1 MKKDNNT
8 ITENKKKTV
17 MFTMW
22 KKWQGKNMFPQ
33 NIGEMFQRRVTQ
45 FAGTWKKELKQRIWG
60 NTPYSFAFLNNLG
73 AIAYGKLN
81 SSLSVIYQV
90 NALHRLV

>member
-1 MKKDNNT
+1 
-8 ITENKKKTV
+8 
-17 MFTMW
+17 MW

-45 FAGTWKKELKQRIWG
+45 FAGTWKQELKQRIWR
-60 NTPYSFAFLNNLG
+60 NTPYSFAFLNKLGPPTQG